1 MPTSI
6 TPWRRWLGRTVGSSA
21 NSGSRMN
28 GERSSSFWRDVS
40 RAPPSRWRRWATP
53 TLHRRSTNDQAL
65 RLRPRPDPA
74 REHQLLDVDHGNV
87 VRTAHRN
94 ERRLAVPAE
103 PSLRAA
109 LADRQALHFSEGP
122 RVEDLGEGVLA
133 IGDDRV
139 ATIAGPLVS
148 HRLLVGRLRCKHR
161 PVLGLEKPVRTRF
174 VL

>member
-1 MPTSI
+1 MVAGAGFEPATFDGMKALRSAHGEI
-6 TPWRRWLGRTVGSSA
+6 TVGAGQHSTASAARGGAAHGIYRVRCPQALHPGVGGRTVGSSA

-40 RAPPSRWRRWATP
+40 RAPRSRWRRWATP

-103 PSLRAA
+103 PNVGAA
-109 LADRQALHFSEGP
+109 LADRQAL
-122 RVEDLGEGVLA
+122 
-133 IGDDRV
+133 
-139 ATIAGPLVS
+139 
-148 HRLLVGRLRCKHR
+148 
-161 PVLGLEKPVRTRF
+161 
-174 VL
+174 